1 LARLALHS
9 LLLAILLTSACA
21 RRNNMV
27 MELSGT
33 VMYEKPRIESV
44 QHTLLD
50 ERDSGGPISVQ
61 IVLRGDPGLQ
71 ASFDI
76 TPGVADHV
84 AMNEVEAG
92 QYDARFEF
100 AGTTVG
106 GPFTVLGRVQHADA
120 GEAVLR
126 DAETITI
133 PLLLP
138 GE

>member
-1 LARLALHS
+1 
-9 LLLAILLTSACA
+9 
-21 RRNNMV
+21 MV

-50 ERDSGGPISVQ
+50 QRDNGGPFTVQ
-61 IVLRGDPGLQ
+61 IVLTGDPGLQ

-92 QYDARFEF
+92 RYDARFEF
-100 AGTTVG
+100 TSTTVG
-106 GPFTVLGRVQHADA
+106 GPFAILGRVQHAEA

-138 GE
+138 DE